1 MRSSLQHLAS
11 HSFIHD
17 DSHRLSR
24 ATSRTGTI
32 FGRLKR
38 VPKMVFIVNILIGVQ
53 VIVYQM
59 GGVLLS
65 GPHLS
70 LFAPSF
76 LG

>member
-24 ATSRTGTI
+24 TGTI

-38 VPKMVFIVNILIGVQ
+38 VPKMVFIVYILIGVH
-53 VIVYQM
+53 VN
-59 GGVLLS
+59 VLS
-65 GPHLS
+65 NGRSVVEGTSSLS

-76 LG
+76 LR